1 MLQTPTIT
9 PTHPFSHEILIEAYQ
24 KLDFT
29 KTSQTLELFLAI
41 DSPLPK
47 ETLPMIHPCSLTEPS
62 KSPLFC
68 PICLVTILI
77 NMLMKLS

>member
-1 MLQTPTIT
+1 MLQAPTTT

-29 KTSQTLELFLAI
+29 KISYALELFLAI

-47 ETLPMIHPCSLTEPS
+47 ENLPVKVECSLIT
-62 KSPLFC
+62 L
-68 PICLVTILI
+68 
-77 NMLMKLS
+77 